1 VETWLLLLR
10 GDALK
15 DPPESVFDRNQLKRL
30 FQRRNELG
38 LERIKPPEDLLT
50 AEALALLRRE
60 GAVTKLRERRSF
72 QLFEEQ
78 LAGWK

>member
-1 VETWLLLLR
+1 MIKSITLQNYR
-10 GDALK
+10 SFG
-15 DPPESVFDRNQLKRL
+15 VFDRNQLKRL

-60 GAVTKLRERRSF
+60 GAVTKFRERRSF